1 MKSVITTAPTY
12 DELMSIYLARRLYI
26 PEHYEMTATEEHLL
40 S

>member
-1 MKSVITTAPTY
+1 
-12 DELMSIYLARRLYI
+12 MSIYLARRLYI